1 MADEALRMQA
11 EVVDRFSGPLKSL
24 RSQLLDVSRQGA
36 AHGDVLAKGFG
47 KVEGAIQ
54 GTAKA
59 ASSVLNPAMMSVGV
73 TSLTAGAALAGVTSA
88 LNKLA
93 GNLGTLG
100 QFSRETG
107 VAASTLQEFS
117 SVAGK
122 FGVDAGTVEAGTKT
136 FVRNFRE
143 LGRGAGEALRW
154 TLMQGTNPAS
164 RKAFQ
169 DFATDLQR
177 TQDRGEALK
186 KTLQFG
192 ETIKDPTERGIFFE
206 RFFGT
211 ADLARLADGHLGP
224 VIDQFNKA
232 RQKIGPLDPKDII
245 KAEEFQ
251 RAIADLNS
259 SMTTIGTTIA
269 KEVLPYVSSLAHWL
283 DEGVKG
289 GRGDAI
295 VALRT
300 AMHDFGQELAKIDW
314 AGAGKDA
321 GAALKSILEGLK
333 PLGVELRKAIEL
345 IHALRTGS
353 LTDVLRVTTGGEGT
367 LGALVRSVA
376 PRAGDDEIGA
386 RAEVEAL
393 KKELKAAEY
402 DQETGGPALD
412 FKSREPVLKKRLDD
426 AEKELSRL
434 QGRSPE
440 QRQAEFEAA
449 NDKLRKAIEANTDEL
464 KRRAAEGASVSKS
477 SLDGDGLFGG
487 AHVQTAAFGGG
498 YRRAPAPLPPGYGG
512 GGGGLA
518 ARNFG
523 GGRFNGLGGGF
534 PGGPMHAP
542 DSEGGRRAGGLRGQ
556 GGGIPGIPDS
566 VAMTAEERNTLG
578 LIMKYE
584 SHGQNTMNYMGKR
597 LGLDPQTAKGYTAQG
612 YYQMLNSNWRRI
624 APGLGIKAPNAMSG
638 TLEEQTRV
646 ALHLLRNGGVKNW
659 SNYNPALRGALARGE
674 RAPAGG
680 VPSLAPPGNPPSAT
694 GGGDFFPDGTP
705 KVLKPSSMPG
715 APGLTMEEAAKRREA
730 MKGAFTRRAEV
741 LADPNDERRGEK
753 PFYSEEDDRRASRDL
768 GIALRAGRAKAD
780 EERKKLQMGS
790 ARMSEVAGQAGI
802 VGGNNVNGSVT
813 TVIEKAGPDARAR
826 TDTKGNL
833 FGKVVTVN
841 GRQMAPAG
849 RD

>member
-117 SVAGK
+117 AVAGK

-269 KEVLPYVSSLAHWL
+269 KEVLPYASSLAHWL

-300 AMHDFGQELAKIDW
+300 AMHDFGVELAKIDW

-345 IHALRTGS
+345 IHALRSGS

-440 QRQAEFEAA
+440 QRQAEYEAA
-449 NDKLRKAIEANTDEL
+449 NDKLRKAIESNTDEL

-477 SLDGDGLFGG
+477 SAEGGLFGG
-487 AHVQTAAFGGG
+487 ATIQSAALGGG
-498 YRRAPAPLPPGYGG
+498 YRRAPAPSPRGY
-512 GGGGLA
+512 
-518 ARNFG
+518 G
-523 GGRFNGLGGGF
+523 GGRFNGLGGSF
-534 PGGPMHAP
+534 PDGPMHSP
-542 DSEGGRRAGGLRGQ
+542 ESEGGRRARALGRGGVADDGPRVAGQ
-556 GGGIPGIPDS
+556 GAVPKGADERAQR
-566 VAMTAEERNTLG
+566 AMAR
-578 LIMKYE
+578 LI
-584 SHGQNTMNYMGKR
+584 
-597 LGLDPQTAKGYTAQG
+597 
-612 YYQMLNSNWRRI
+612 
-624 APGLGIKAPNAMSG
+624 
-638 TLEEQTRV
+638 
-646 ALHLLRNGGVKNW
+646 
-659 SNYNPALRGALARGE
+659 ARGWTPEAAASAIGQAMEESSVRSDGPLGDTKRFGTGDNAAHGMFQWRAE
-674 RAPAGG
+674 RFRALKQFAEKRG
-680 VPSLAPPGNPPSAT
+680 VPWTDFDAQV
-694 GGGDFFPDGTP
+694 DFFDQERKHRSRDEREWHLETDVGRGNRTGKKFEGYDGPLQAQRERHARRQLELYRRGGTRIP
-705 KVLKPSSMPG
+705 AVEAQKYGDGLKD
-715 APGLTMEEAAKRREA
+715 
-730 MKGAFTRRAEV
+730 AFTRRGEV
-741 LADPNDERRGEK
+741 LADPNDERRRSKGS
-753 PFYSEEDDRRASRDL
+753 FYSEEDDRRAARDL
-768 GIALRAGRAKAD
+768 GIALRARRAQA
-780 EERKKLQMGS
+780 EEQNRKLQIGS
-790 ARMSEVAGQAGI
+790 SRMSEVAGQAGI
-802 VGGNNVNGSVT
+802 VGGANVNGSVT

-841 GRQMAPAG
+841 GRQMAPLG
-849 RD
+849 SN